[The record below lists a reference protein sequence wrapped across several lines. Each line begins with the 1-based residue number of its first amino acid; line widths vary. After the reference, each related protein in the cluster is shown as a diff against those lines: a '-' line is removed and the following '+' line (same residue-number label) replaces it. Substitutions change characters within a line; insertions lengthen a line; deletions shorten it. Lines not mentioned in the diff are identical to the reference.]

1 MKSALK
7 NALPII
13 ASALGEKLGVTV
25 EMGGRQACTDGRKV
39 KLPSLSMD
47 DKDSQIMAL
56 AYVEH
61 EAAHLRY
68 SDFTLQFPTP
78 LAQMIDNLLE
88 DIRIEHNLAIA
99 FPGTK
104 DDLSKLVTLMTQKGL
119 TGDPMGFCI
128 PKAEMTPTQLMQA
141 YMLYKLRHDV
151 LGQAGV
157 KPLLD
162 IAEDLI
168 QKVVPA
174 GMQIRL
180 EALMF
185 EVTRCESEQDV
196 LDLTMEII
204 RMMEEEAQKER
215 EKEQQQQ
222 QQDQSPQQGNG
233 GQGQDQS
240 GQGAE
245 GETQQQSGAGESSQ
259 DQGEEGSEG
268 QHSSGQS
275 GQDQGGQGQGQSQ
288 PSSEGSSEPATGAGG
303 KGAGGGASTIEQ
315 MLNATSGE
323 AMADLDQLLEGA
335 LQAKADT
342 HSPSS
347 VRIALSQRLSA
358 RHSSNAAAETARVA
372 AQSNA
377 LRVRAQAL
385 LQAQT
390 IAQITPAMMGR
401 KLNMKGLHNAKL
413 GGPVFQRKTEGVQ
426 LDTAVMILIDRS
438 GSMSNNIGLALD
450 TTLASTVA
458 LQMPGIRTAVAA
470 FPFDIRE
477 DQEGAALLKD
487 FDESPQSAVGTFQM
501 VTADG
506 GTPLSSPL
514 MYCGMRLLREREP
527 RKIILVMTD
536 GHPNGGDRPK
546 SEYAIDLLR
555 KAGIEVFGLGI
566 GCDTTQLFGPE
577 SRMIET
583 IDQLPSA
590 MIGMLQKALTAKLAA

>member
-119 TGDPMGFCI
+119 TGDPMGFAVSK
-128 PKAEMTPTQLMQA
+128 PEMTPTQLMQT

-151 LGQAGV
+151 LGQAGI

-162 IAEDLI
+162 IAEDLF

-222 QQDQSPQQGNG
+222 QQDQSQQQGNG

-240 GQGAE
+240 GQGSE

-268 QHSSGQS
+268 QQSSGQS
-275 GQDQGGQGQGQSQ
+275 SQGQGGQGKEQNQ
-288 PSSEGSSEPATGAGG
+288 AGG
-303 KGAGGGASTIEQ
+303 KSAGGGASTIEQ
-315 MLNATSGE
+315 MLNATSAE

-450 TTLASTVA
+450 ATLASTVA

-487 FDESPQSAVGTFQM
+487 FDESPQSAVGAFQM